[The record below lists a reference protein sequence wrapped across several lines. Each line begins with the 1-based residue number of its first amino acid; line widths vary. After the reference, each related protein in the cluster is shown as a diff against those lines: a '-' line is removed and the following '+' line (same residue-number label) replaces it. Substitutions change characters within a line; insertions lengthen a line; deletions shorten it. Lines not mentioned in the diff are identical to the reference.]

1 MIESLPYSK
10 QIFDLY
16 LKGIYNFE
24 TIVFSIGTLTSN
36 SFQSSVVQ
44 ASVLQNFNDRLLVP
58 AMEGKLCKLS
68 IVYRVSKYNGGKIF
82 LHFCGEAIDCD
93 CCGCLEPDVGL
104 DDVFVLQGL
113 GLI

>member
-58 AMEGKLCKLS
+58 AREGKLCKL
-68 IVYRVSKYNGGKIF
+68 GGKIF
-82 LHFCGEAIDCD
+82 LHFCGEILTVIVVTVVA
-93 CCGCLEPDVGL
+93 PDVGL
-104 DDVFVLQGL
+104 DDVFVLQRL

>member
-58 AMEGKLCKLS
+58 AREGKLWKL
-68 IVYRVSKYNGGKIF
+68 YGKIF
-82 LHFCGEAIDCD
+82 LHFCGENIDCD
-93 CCGCLEPDVGL
+93 YVWLSGTQHPPDVGL
-104 DDVFVLQGL
+104 DDVFVLQRL

>member
-58 AMEGKLCKLS
+58 AREGKLCKL
-68 IVYRVSKYNGGKIF
+68 GGKIF
-82 LHFCGEAIDCD
+82 LHLCAGEAIDCD
-93 CCGCLEPDVGL
+93 CCGCLAPDVGL
-104 DDVFVLQGL
+104 DDVFVLQRL

>member
-58 AMEGKLCKLS
+58 AREGKLCKL
-68 IVYRVSKYNGGKIF
+68 GGKIF
-82 LHFCGEAIDCD
+82 LHFCGEAIDFD
-93 CCGCLEPDVGL
+93 CCGCLAPDVGL
-104 DDVFVLQGL
+104 DDVLVLQRL

>member
-58 AMEGKLCKLS
+58 AREGKLCKL
-68 IVYRVSKYNGGKIF
+68 GGKIF
-82 LHFCGEAIDCD
+82 LHFCGETLTVIVVTVMA
-93 CCGCLEPDVGL
+93 PDVGL
-104 DDVFVLQGL
+104 DDVFVLQRL

>member
-10 QIFDLY
+10 QIFDSY

-58 AMEGKLCKLS
+58 AREGKLCKL
-68 IVYRVSKYNGGKIF
+68 GGKIF

-93 CCGCLEPDVGL
+93 CCGCLAAPDVGL
-104 DDVFVLQGL
+104 DDVFVLQRL
-113 GLI
+113 CLI

>member
-44 ASVLQNFNDRLLVP
+44 ASVLQNFNDRLLMP
-58 AMEGKLCKLS
+58 AREGKLCKL
-68 IVYRVSKYNGGKIF
+68 GGKLF
-82 LHFCGEAIDCD
+82 LHFCGEILTVIVAAVWHLMLDWMTSL
-93 CCGCLEPDVGL
+93 CCRGWA
-104 DDVFVLQGL
+104 
-113 GLI
+113 

>member
-58 AMEGKLCKLS
+58 AREGKLCKL
-68 IVYRVSKYNGGKIF
+68 GGKIF
-82 LHFCGEAIDCD
+82 LHFVEKLLTVIVAAVWHLMLDWMTSL
-93 CCGCLEPDVGL
+93 CCRGWA
-104 DDVFVLQGL
+104 
-113 GLI
+113 

>member
-58 AMEGKLCKLS
+58 AREGKLCKLS
-68 IVYRVSKYNGGKIF
+68 GKIF

-93 CCGCLEPDVGL
+93 CCDCDGT
-104 DDVFVLQGL
+104 
-113 GLI
+113 